1 MAKNVLN
8 KGLMDAFQPRGG
20 HADAFLPKK
29 FAPPAASHAAQ
40 VPHAPAPTA
49 NASSETNHFNFL
61 TGDAHSSSTSSEVHS
76 TPTSND
82 AVEIK
87 VPVFSEFGLP
97 QVPTE
102 DAQPES
108 FTFAVGTAP
117 ATILQIAASTF
128 AVSAGSVTFDLIFDA
143 AAMAAP
149 VAFRNGIEQA
159 AALLASVISD
169 KITIN
174 LNIDY
179 SGTGGG
185 AAAGPDN
192 GLYESYSSIRSLL
205 VSKAAPGDTTFN
217 SLPNTSTI
225 QGQSNVAVWNA
236 QLKAF
241 GLMSAN
247 STTTDD
253 GSAYFA
259 TDINSNLLIGVAL
272 HELTH
277 AMGRVPFGAAPDIF
291 DLFRF
296 TSAGVRLFSGAATAP
311 AAYFSLDGGVTKLA
325 DFGRNSDP
333 SDFLNGGV
341 QGANDPFNEF
351 YTSSTSQALSPVDL
365 KLLAALGFHLSGSSP
380 AASPD
385 LSISGF
391 AATGTTLKFAL
402 NDSGI
407 GDAGASTTGLYL
419 STHAIPT
426 TADTLV
432 GSFSAAALAAGGTQ
446 AESIAFSLPA
456 TLAAGTYYL
465 AAIADKAGQV
475 AETSET
481 NNTSTV
487 LPVVVGSAVANTMA
501 GTNAI
506 LFGLAGNDTITS
518 NGGNSVLVGGAGNDT
533 LYGGAGADQF
543 VFNTT
548 ADGMDYV
555 RRFAAGDHIDLA
567 ALGFGNGLAVGGAN
581 TGVLDASHF
590 VANATGP
597 TNLAQEL
604 WYNTTSHILY
614 FDAQGSTPGSH
625 EIAIAQMMNGFVL
638 HNTDLWMV

>member
-8 KGLMDAFQPRGG
+8 KGLLDAFQPRGG
-20 HADAFLPKK
+20 HGNAFLPKK
-29 FAPPAASHAAQ
+29 YAPPAASHAAQ

-49 NASSETNHFNFL
+49 NSSSETNHFNFL
-61 TGDAHSSSTSSEVHS
+61 TGDAHSASTTSEVHS

-82 AVEIK
+82 AVEIR
-87 VPVFSEFGLP
+87 VPAFSEFGLP
-97 QVPTE
+97 QATTE
-102 DAQPES
+102 NAQPES
-108 FTFAVGTAP
+108 LTFAVGTAP

-351 YTSSTSQALSPVDL
+351 YTSSTSQALSAVDL

-419 STHAIPT
+419 STHATPT

-487 LPVVVGSAVANTMA
+487 IPVVVGSAVANTMA

-518 NGGNSVLVGGAGNDT
+518 NGGNSVLIGGAGNDT

-597 TNLAQEL
+597 TTVAQEF

-614 FDAQGSTPGSH
+614 FDAQGSTAGSQ